1 MSSNCEELLQLAEAI
16 ITETDTEKLLRLSK
30 QLLDALAR
38 AEAEKMTQWQWADAS
53 GVTPVR
59 RINSNLPPQ

>member
-38 AEAEKMTQWQWADAS
+38 AEAEKNDSVAV
-53 GVTPVR
+53 G
-59 RINSNLPPQ
+59 